1 MRDGNTGRQKMPFR
15 RWSSRPRPS
24 TGAKLSL
31 AEGATQA
38 TVVPM
43 QVRVEV
49 QAGRDA
55 SANMVRAFR
64 VLKQIEEGG
73 GLGSIV
79 EVGGDGSALVAELDA
94 MQAQNLAQ
102 FPFVRRIVSL
112 N

>member
-1 MRDGNTGRQKMPFR
+1 MPFR

-24 TGAKLSL
+24 AGAKLSL
-31 AEGATQA
+31 SKSATQS

-43 QVRVEV
+43 QVRIEV

-55 SANMVRAFR
+55 SANMVRAYR
-64 VLKQIEEGG
+64 VLKQVEENG
-73 GLGSIV
+73 GLGKIV
-79 EVGGDGSALVAELDA
+79 EVGGNGSTLVAEVDA